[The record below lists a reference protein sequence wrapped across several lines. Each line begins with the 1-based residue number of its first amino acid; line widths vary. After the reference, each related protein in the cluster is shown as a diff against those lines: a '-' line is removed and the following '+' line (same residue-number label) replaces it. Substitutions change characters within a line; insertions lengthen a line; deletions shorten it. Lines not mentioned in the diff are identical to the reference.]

1 MGSGGDGG
9 AVEGAV
15 PPFTYERLVRFPDV
29 DAAGVVFFARYLEWF
44 HDAYFAWL
52 AANGIDPTR
61 MFEPGGW
68 GTPLVHAE
76 ADYQASL
83 VPGDRVTISIVAEKI
98 GGSSF
103 TLGYRM
109 EGAGAKLHATG
120 RTIHVCVDI
129 TTRRPRPI
137 PDELRALLA
146 SASTLG

>member
-1 MGSGGDGG
+1 M
-9 AVEGAV
+9 A
-15 PPFTYERLVRFPDV
+15 PFSHQPFSHQRLVRFPDV

-52 AANGIDPTR
+52 AAHGIDPTK

-76 ADYQASL
+76 ADFQASL
-83 VPGDRVTISIVAEKI
+83 VPGDRVGIELRSEKI

-103 TLGYRM
+103 TLSYRM
-109 EGAGAKLHATG
+109 VGEQAKLHATG
-120 RTIHVCVDI
+120 RTVHVCLDV

-137 PDELRALLA
+137 PAALRTLLEA
-146 SASTLG
+146 SSAQG